1 MNPPDRTVDSGG
13 GAVFHGDITAGR
25 DITINQITEIKQV
38 TERLSSRCSRAD
50 ASEKFLGSLEALS
63 GAAEFVEEYAEELN
77 ASFFSND
84 PLLERVSRECA
95 SILRELKQLET
106 SLAQDGNGNYVITAS
121 FSEDVVDIR
130 SRLMSLQMHLSN
142 VNSRQTAKDF
152 RVIKEAVTQLM
163 NDHQSSDDASS
174 IRSFFTASSIPYV
187 ERQIWQEIEKALR
200 VRFTAE
206 YVRDH
211 YALIVASVE
220 ELVFENTP
228 PWITEQ
234 ALGDPPSEAL
244 YTTSTGTAS
253 RSSESS
259 DDIIRE
265 DQNANYVPRPLSIRV
280 PGRSAAADDKSGV
293 TWATSVTGGTGE
305 CILTLGSYIR

>member
-106 SLAQDGNGNYVITAS
+106 SLAQDENGNYVITAS

-142 VNSRQTAKDF
+142 VNSRQTAK
-152 RVIKEAVTQLM
+152 
-163 NDHQSSDDASS
+163 
-174 IRSFFTASSIPYV
+174 
-187 ERQIWQEIEKALR
+187 
-200 VRFTAE
+200 
-206 YVRDH
+206 
-211 YALIVASVE
+211 
-220 ELVFENTP
+220 
-228 PWITEQ
+228 
-234 ALGDPPSEAL
+234 
-244 YTTSTGTAS
+244 
-253 RSSESS
+253 ESS
-259 DDIIRE
+259 R
-265 DQNANYVPRPLSIRV
+265 RRLLS
-280 PGRSAAADDKSGV
+280 
-293 TWATSVTGGTGE
+293 
-305 CILTLGSYIR
+305 